1 MPTHESHLAALNC
14 RKTIR
19 AKHNNICMHDFS
31 NMFSVSSSYPPAE
44 QVLAILKCLVHFM
57 NFASRPIITI
67 TMLSKILG
75 AFNAAFSYTG
85 ISLRSLVK
93 RVGII
98 YRHLAYSTH
107 EPPLLMSVYACLSVQ
122 YVNPWVEGSR
132 GGSALSVGV
141 YASVFVI
148 NPYKRAAL
156 SPTLCC
162 LIFFSFPFFFTSLNI
177 PAVWR
182 KKLQDVICHH

>member
-1 MPTHESHLAALNC
+1 
-14 RKTIR
+14 
-19 AKHNNICMHDFS
+19 
-31 NMFSVSSSYPPAE
+31 
-44 QVLAILKCLVHFM
+44 M
-57 NFASRPIITI
+57 NFTSRPIITI

-98 YRHLAYSTH
+98 YHHLAYSTH

-148 NPYKRAAL
+148 NPYKRGSIVSNTVL
-156 SPTLCC
+156 SDFFRFSFFLLA
-162 LIFFSFPFFFTSLNI
+162 LIFQLFGGRS
-177 PAVWR
+177 
-182 KKLQDVICHH
+182 CEM